1 MNTWQFCIY
10 LRTSASIELLIE
22 HPVLDNYL
30 YEKFRMDNLTAAA
43 LYKIKSCKFSPWR
56 NYYKWSGKGG

>member
-1 MNTWQFCIY
+1 MCCDSEMNTWQFCIF

-30 YEKFRMDNLTAAA
+30 YEQFRKDNLTAAA
-43 LYKIKSCKFSPWR
+43 L
-56 NYYKWSGKGG
+56 